1 MALAPEQTAAV
12 AKMEENSIF
21 RLVSTG
27 VDADNRIAARTPVQ
41 IQHVDSKCFI
51 IQDQAKFKVA
61 KPEEDM
67 NEFTEATNEALV
79 DKAKVKQFQELT
91 ASEIRKSILR
101 SRSKRLKSQKAMSQ
115 TNVSMTAASRLH
127 AMSQLDKELLDTP
140 QNPRDKEVQ
149 DESMISV
156 P

>member
-1 MALAPEQTAAV
+1 M
-12 AKMEENSIF
+12 
-21 RLVSTG
+21 
-27 VDADNRIAARTPVQ
+27 
-41 IQHVDSKCFI
+41 DSKCFI

-79 DKAKVKQFQELT
+79 EKAKVKQFQELT

-101 SRSKRLKSQKAMSQ
+101 SRTKRLKSQKMMNQSQRSQ

-127 AMSQLDKELLDTP
+127 AMSLLDKELLDTP

-156 P
+156 L